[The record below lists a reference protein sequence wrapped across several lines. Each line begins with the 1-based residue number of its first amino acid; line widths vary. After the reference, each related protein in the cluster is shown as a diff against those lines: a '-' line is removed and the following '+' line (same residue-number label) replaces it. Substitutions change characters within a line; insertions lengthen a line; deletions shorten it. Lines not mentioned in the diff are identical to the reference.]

1 MKILLVNKQGA
12 DISRITAVLQA
23 FGHAVKITENFD
35 AATMVLDAFHYDL
48 VIANIA
54 KYDKPS
60 SAFFTFVK
68 NQKKMPV
75 IAMVSDDNFSAA
87 FRILKFDPI
96 DVIVTSE
103 SEDQIAQLQQTLT
116 TSFLSFEL
124 N

>member
-23 FGHAVKITENFD
+23 FGHTVKITENFD

-54 KYDKPS
+54 KYDKSS

-75 IAMVSDDNFSAA
+75 IAMISEDNFSAA

-116 TSFLSFEL
+116 TSFFSFEL